1 MGERYGI
8 DFSLK
13 IDFSEFDDR
22 AIADNLQKKVKD
34 FLPHTIEQVAKS
46 KRSILGK
53 SEKSFIMGLE

>member
-13 IDFSEFDDR
+13 IDFSEFDDK

-34 FLPHTIEQVAKS
+34 FLPHTID
-46 KRSILGK
+46 
-53 SEKSFIMGLE
+53 